1 MHSLT
6 VLIYSV
12 FVMTQVAGA
21 GNEYQIH
28 RPEDVSNLISKYAGQ
43 GKTNKVIWLALI
55 GVFIDAYDLTTLS
68 FGIEQVISDFSLTPV
83 MTGVVASAIVVGT
96 IVGNLL
102 GGWLTDKIGRY
113 RVFMADMVL
122 FVIAAIVAGL
132 APNVWVLI
140 AARFVMGISVG
151 IDLPV
156 AMSYLAEFSK
166 FSGKSSKAARLAAW
180 CPMWY
185 AASTVCFAIVL
196 ALYFI
201 LPPEHANWLWR
212 ISLIFGAV
220 PALLIIF
227 IRGKYLTE
235 SPIWLANQ
243 GDLKG
248 AAKILRESYDI
259 NVHATVDRI
268 EKSALKH
275 EQASFKVLFNQIYL
289 QRTIVSIVIH
299 ISVAFQYT
307 TIAFFLPSILTRFFH
322 TDTLTTITTTLG
334 LNLAFAFTG
343 GLLGVYLASRLSS
356 RSILISGFV
365 AQFVA
370 LALLG
375 LIGEPANSLFLYV
388 AIAMLGLWL
397 FAEGFGPGA
406 QMMVYPTMAYPASI
420 RGVGVGFNRAVTGVA
435 QAIALFVLP
444 IWMTKFN
451 TDVFLI
457 ISIFAIVPIIVI
469 GFIIKFEPTKVD
481 VDANEETL
489 DEKVS
494 FESKQTI

>member
-1 MHSLT
+1 MTLVTQAQSRH
-6 VLIYSV
+6 LI
-12 FVMTQVAGA
+12 
-21 GNEYQIH
+21 E
-28 RPEDVSNLISKYAGQ
+28 RPEDVSNLISQYAGS

-132 APNVWVLI
+132 APNVWILI

-166 FSGKSSKAARLAAW
+166 FNGKSNKAARLAAW

-185 AASTVCFAIVL
+185 AASSVCFAIVL

-212 ISLIFGAV
+212 ISLIFGAI

-235 SPIWLANQ
+235 SPLWLANQ

-259 NVHATVDRI
+259 DAYSNVDHVQKVEHQHA
-268 EKSALKH
+268 
-275 EQASFKVLFNQIYL
+275 QASYAVLFNKTYL
-289 QRTIVSIVIH
+289 PRTIVAVVIH

-343 GLLGVYLASRLSS
+343 GLLGVFMASRLSS
-356 RSILISGFV
+356 RFVLLSGFIL
-365 AQFVA
+365 QFIALVA
-370 LALLG
+370 LALV
-375 LIGEPANSLFLYV
+375 GEPNSSLWLSF
-388 AIAMLGLWL
+388 AIIMLGVWL

-406 QMMVYPTMAYPASI
+406 QMMVYPTLAYPASI
-420 RGVGVGFNRAVTGVA
+420 RGVGVGMNRAVSGVA

-444 IWMTKFN
+444 IWMAKFN

-457 ISIFAIVPIIVI
+457 ISIFAFVPIIVI
-469 GFIIKFEPTKVD
+469 GFIIKFEPTKTD
-481 VDANEETL
+481 VDSVQLHEHKDDLVIQSIT
-489 DEKVS
+489 
-494 FESKQTI
+494 

>member
-1 MHSLT
+1 MSTLSNDQQSY
-6 VLIYSV
+6 LIKR
-12 FVMTQVAGA
+12 T
-21 GNEYQIH
+21 
-28 RPEDVSNLISKYAGQ
+28 EDVSNLISKHAGQ

-83 MTGVVASAIVVGT
+83 MTGVVASSIVVGT

-140 AARFVMGISVG
+140 AARFIMGISVG
-151 IDLPV
+151 VDLPV
-156 AMSYLAEFSK
+156 AMSYLSEFSK
-166 FSGKSSKAARLAAW
+166 FNGKSNKAARLAAW

-185 AASTVCFAIVL
+185 AASSVCFAIVL
-196 ALYFI
+196 VLYFI

-243 GDLKG
+243 GDLEG

-259 NVHATVDRI
+259 NAQVDPDTKVVEETKKI
-268 EKSALKH
+268 QKP
-275 EQASFKVLFNQIYL
+275 QASFKELFSPVYL
-289 QRTIVSIVIH
+289 HRTIVSIVIH

-307 TIAFFLPSILTRFFH
+307 TIAFFLPSILTRFFN

-343 GLLGVYLASRLSS
+343 GLLGVYMASRFSS
-356 RSILISGFV
+356 RFVLLAGFGL
-365 AQFVA
+365 QFVA
-370 LALLG
+370 LILLG
-375 LIGEPANSLFLYV
+375 VIGEPSNQYLLYG
-388 AIAMLGLWL
+388 AILLLGIWL

-406 QMMVYPTMAYPASI
+406 QMMVYPTMAYPAHI
-420 RGVGVGFNRAVTGVA
+420 RGVGVGFNRATTGVA

-444 IWMTKFN
+444 IWMAKYS

-457 ISIFAIVPIIVI
+457 ISIFAIIPIIVI

-481 VDANEETL
+481 VDAIQEDEISRSIVEEN
-489 DEKVS
+489 KVLS
-494 FESKQTI
+494 

>member
-1 MHSLT
+1 MTLVTQAQSRH
-6 VLIYSV
+6 LI
-12 FVMTQVAGA
+12 
-21 GNEYQIH
+21 E
-28 RPEDVSNLISKYAGQ
+28 RPEDVSNLISQYAGS

-96 IVGNLL
+96 IVV

-132 APNVWVLI
+132 APNVWILI

-166 FSGKSSKAARLAAW
+166 FNGKSNKAARLAAW

-185 AASTVCFAIVL
+185 AASSVCFAIVL

-212 ISLIFGAV
+212 ISLIFGAI

-235 SPIWLANQ
+235 SPLWLANQ

-259 NVHATVDRI
+259 DAYSNVDHVQKVEHQHA
-268 EKSALKH
+268 
-275 EQASFKVLFNQIYL
+275 QASYAVLFNKTYL
-289 QRTIVSIVIH
+289 PRTIVAVVIH

-343 GLLGVYLASRLSS
+343 GLLGVFMASRLSS
-356 RSILISGFV
+356 RFVLLSGFIL
-365 AQFVA
+365 QFIALVV
-370 LALLG
+370 LALV
-375 LIGEPANSLFLYV
+375 GEPNSSLWLYF
-388 AIAMLGLWL
+388 AIMMLGVWL

-406 QMMVYPTMAYPASI
+406 QMMVYPTMAYPALI
-420 RGVGVGFNRAVTGVA
+420 RGVGVGMNRAVSGVA

-444 IWMTKFN
+444 IWMAKFN

-457 ISIFAIVPIIVI
+457 ISIFAFVPIIVI
-469 GFIIKFEPTKVD
+469 GFIIKFEPTKTD
-481 VDANEETL
+481 VDALQQKELELTIS
-489 DEKVS
+489 VQ
-494 FESKQTI
+494 QTIQSANET

>member
-1 MHSLT
+1 MSTLSNDQQSY
-6 VLIYSV
+6 LIKR
-12 FVMTQVAGA
+12 T
-21 GNEYQIH
+21 
-28 RPEDVSNLISKYAGQ
+28 EDVSNLISKHAGQ

-83 MTGVVASAIVVGT
+83 MTGVVASSIVVGT

-140 AARFVMGISVG
+140 AARFIMGISVG
-151 IDLPV
+151 VDLPV
-156 AMSYLAEFSK
+156 AMSYLSEFSK
-166 FSGKSSKAARLAAW
+166 FNGKSNKAARLAAW

-185 AASTVCFAIVL
+185 AASSVCFAIVL
-196 ALYFI
+196 VLYFI

-243 GDLKG
+243 GDLEG

-259 NVHATVDRI
+259 NAHADPEANVVEVTKKI
-268 EKSALKH
+268 QKP
-275 EQASFKVLFNQIYL
+275 QASFKELFSPVYL
-289 QRTIVSIVIH
+289 HRTIVSIVIH

-307 TIAFFLPSILTRFFH
+307 TIAFFLPSILTRFFN

-343 GLLGVYLASRLSS
+343 GLLGVYMASRFSS
-356 RSILISGFV
+356 RFVLLAGFGL
-365 AQFVA
+365 QFVA
-370 LALLG
+370 LILLG
-375 LIGEPANSLFLYV
+375 VIGEPSNQYLLYG
-388 AIAMLGLWL
+388 AILLLGIWL

-406 QMMVYPTMAYPASI
+406 QMMVYPTMAYPAHI
-420 RGVGVGFNRAVTGVA
+420 RGVGVGFNRATTGVA

-444 IWMTKFN
+444 IWMAKYS

-457 ISIFAIVPIIVI
+457 ISIFAIIPIIVI

-481 VDANEETL
+481 VDAIHE
-489 DEKVS
+489 DEISQSAIDQNKVL
-494 FESKQTI
+494 T

>member
-1 MHSLT
+1 MTAQDLT
-6 VLIYSV
+6 HDQQYKI
-12 FVMTQVAGA
+12 QA
-21 GNEYQIH
+21 
-28 RPEDVSNLISKYAGQ
+28 PDDVSKLISKLAGQ

-68 FGIEQVISDFSLTPV
+68 FGIEQVIAEFSLTPV
-83 MTGVVASAIVVGT
+83 MTGVVASAIVCGT
-96 IVGNLL
+96 IVGNLI

-122 FVIAAIVAGL
+122 FVIAAIVAGF

-156 AMSYLAEFSK
+156 AMSYLSEFSK
-166 FSGKSSKAARLAAW
+166 FNGSSNKAARLAAW

-185 AASTVCFAIVL
+185 AASTVCFALVL
-196 ALYFI
+196 ALYFL

-212 ISLIFGAV
+212 GSLIFGAV

-248 AAKILRESYDI
+248 ALKILRESYQI
-259 NVHATVDRI
+259 NAVAVVDRV
-268 EKSALKH
+268 EKFEQKH
-275 EQASFKVLFNQIYL
+275 TQEGFAVLFNKTYL
-289 QRTIVSIVIH
+289 PRTIVAIVIH
-299 ISVAFQYT
+299 IAVAFQYT

-334 LNLAFAFTG
+334 LNLVFAFTG
-343 GLLGVYLASRLSS
+343 GLLGVFVASRFSS
-356 RSILISGFV
+356 RHVLLAGF
-365 AQFVA
+365 ALQFIALVA
-370 LALLG
+370 LSA
-375 LIGEPANSLFLYV
+375 IGDPSNSFFLYG
-388 AIAMLGLWL
+388 AIFMLGLWL

-444 IWMTKFN
+444 IWMANYK
-451 TDVFLI
+451 TDVFLLV
-457 ISIFAIVPIIVI
+457 SIFAIVPIIVI
-469 GFIIKFEPTKVD
+469 GFLIKFEPTKHD
-481 VDANEETL
+481 VDAIVENKTPQGYL
-489 DEKVS
+489 GTQVAD
-494 FESKQTI
+494 

>member
-1 MHSLT
+1 MSTLNKT
-6 VLIYSV
+6 DQGYVIKR
-12 FVMTQVAGA
+12 T
-21 GNEYQIH
+21 
-28 RPEDVSNLISKYAGQ
+28 EDVSNLISKYAGQ

-83 MTGVVASAIVVGT
+83 MTGVVASSIVVGT

-140 AARFVMGISVG
+140 AARFIMGISVG
-151 IDLPV
+151 VDLPV
-156 AMSYLAEFSK
+156 AMSYLSEFSK
-166 FSGKSSKAARLAAW
+166 FNGKSNKAARLAAW

-185 AASTVCFAIVL
+185 AASSVCFAIVL

-243 GDLKG
+243 GDLDG

-259 NVHATVDRI
+259 EAYADPDAQAVAQVRKE
-268 EKSALKH
+268 EKP
-275 EQASFKVLFNQIYL
+275 QASFKELFSPVYL

-307 TIAFFLPSILTRFFH
+307 TIAFFLPSILTRFFN

-343 GLLGVYLASRLSS
+343 GLLGVYMASRFSS
-356 RSILISGFV
+356 RFVLLAGFGL
-365 AQFVA
+365 QFVA
-370 LALLG
+370 LVLLG
-375 LIGEPANSLFLYV
+375 IIGEPANSYLLYG
-388 AIAMLGLWL
+388 AILLLGAWL

-406 QMMVYPTMAYPASI
+406 QMMVYPTMAYPAHI
-420 RGVGVGFNRAVTGVA
+420 RGVGVGFNRATTGVA

-444 IWMTKFN
+444 IWMAKYS

-481 VDANEETL
+481 VDAIQEEDVSPIGL
-489 DEKVS
+489 EQNKVVS
-494 FESKQTI
+494 

>member
-1 MHSLT
+1 MS
-6 VLIYSV
+6 
-12 FVMTQVAGA
+12 
-21 GNEYQIH
+21 QIANAENKYVIQ
-28 RPEDVSNLISKYAGQ
+28 RPEDVSQLISKYAGQ

-68 FGIEQVISDFSLTPV
+68 FGIEQVIADFSLTPV

-96 IVGNLL
+96 IFGNLL

-122 FVIAAIVAGL
+122 FVIAAIVAGF

-140 AARFVMGISVG
+140 VARFVMGISVG
-151 IDLPV
+151 VDLPV

-166 FSGKSSKAARLAAW
+166 FNGKSSKAARLAAW

-185 AASTVCFAIVL
+185 AASSACFAIVL

-201 LPPEHANWLWR
+201 LPAEHANWLWR

-220 PALLIIF
+220 PALFIIF

-243 GDLKG
+243 GDLKR
-248 AAKILRESYDI
+248 AAEILRESYDI
-259 NVHATVDRI
+259 NAHAAVDRI
-268 EKSALKH
+268 EKPLNK
-275 EQASFKVLFNQIYL
+275 EQHNSFKVLFNQTYL
-289 QRTIVSIVIH
+289 PRTIVAMVIH

-343 GLLGVYLASRLSS
+343 GLLGVYMASRFTS
-356 RSILISGFV
+356 RFVLLSGFIL
-365 AQFVA
+365 QFVA
-370 LALLG
+370 LIALG
-375 LIGEPANSLFLYV
+375 AIGEPSNGFLLYF
-388 AIAMLGLWL
+388 AILMLGIWL
-397 FAEGFGPGA
+397 FGEGFGPGA
-406 QMMVYPTMAYPASI
+406 QMMVYPTMAYPAYI
-420 RGVGVGFNRAVTGVA
+420 RGVGVGMNRAVSGVA

-444 IWMTKFN
+444 IWMANFS

-457 ISIFAIVPIIVI
+457 ISLFAIVPVIVI
-469 GFIIKFEPTKVD
+469 GFIIKFEPTRADIDGVQADEHAELQVRD
-481 VDANEETL
+481 VQA
-489 DEKVS
+489 V
-494 FESKQTI
+494 Q

>member
-1 MHSLT
+1 MATQDKTRSSPY
-6 VLIYSV
+6 LIQKPS
-12 FVMTQVAGA
+12 
-21 GNEYQIH
+21 
-28 RPEDVSNLISKYAGQ
+28 DVSQIISKLAGQ

-68 FGIEQVISDFSLTPV
+68 FGIEQVISEFSLTPV
-83 MTGVVASAIVVGT
+83 MTGVVASAIVCGT
-96 IVGNLL
+96 IVGNIV

-122 FVIAAIVAGL
+122 FVIAAIVAGF

-151 IDLPV
+151 VDLPV
-156 AMSYLAEFSK
+156 AMSYLSEFSR
-166 FSGKSSKAARLAAW
+166 FNGSSNKAARLAAW

-185 AASTVCFAIVL
+185 AASTACFTLVL
-196 ALYFI
+196 ALYFL

-212 ISLIFGAV
+212 GSLIFGAV

-227 IRGKYLTE
+227 IRSKYLTE

-248 AAKILRESYDI
+248 AVKILKESYAIDA
-259 NVHATVDRI
+259 VATVDQV
-268 EKSALKH
+268 EKVELKH
-275 EQASFKVLFNQIYL
+275 TQEGFRVLFNQTYL
-289 QRTIVSIVIH
+289 PRTLVAIVIH
-299 ISVAFQYT
+299 IAVAFQYT

-343 GLLGVYLASRLSS
+343 GLLGVFVASRFSS
-356 RSILISGFV
+356 RQILVTGF
-365 AQFVA
+365 ALQFIALVA
-370 LALLG
+370 LSA
-375 LIGEPANSLFLYV
+375 IGDPSNTFFLYS
-388 AIAMLGLWL
+388 AILMLGLWL

-420 RGVGVGFNRAVTGVA
+420 RGVGVGFNRAITGVA
-435 QAIALFVLP
+435 QAVALFVLP
-444 IWMTKFN
+444 IWMANYK

-457 ISIFAIVPIIVI
+457 VSIFAIVPIIVI
-469 GFIIKFEPTKVD
+469 GFIIKFEPTNQD
-481 VDANEETL
+481 VDLVIEGSYQN
-489 DEKVS
+489 K
-494 FESKQTI
+494 

>member
-1 MHSLT
+1 MS
-6 VLIYSV
+6 
-12 FVMTQVAGA
+12 TQELDH
-21 GNEYQIH
+21 NH
-28 RPEDVSNLISKYAGQ
+28 RYEIKSPDDVSQLISKFAGK
-43 GKTNKVIWLALI
+43 GKSNKVIWLALI

-68 FGIEQVISDFSLTPV
+68 FGIEQVISEFSLSPV
-83 MTGVVASAIVVGT
+83 MTGVVASAIVCGT
-96 IVGNLL
+96 IVGNLI

-122 FVIAAIVAGL
+122 FVIAAIVAGF

-140 AARFVMGISVG
+140 LARFIMGISVG

-156 AMSYLAEFSK
+156 AMSYLSEFSK
-166 FSGKSSKAARLAAW
+166 FNGSSNKAARLAAW

-185 AASTVCFAIVL
+185 AASSVCFGLVL
-196 ALYFI
+196 ALYFL
-201 LPPEHANWLWR
+201 LPPEHSNWLWR
-212 ISLIFGAV
+212 ASLIFGAV

-248 AAKILRESYDI
+248 AAKVLQESYAI
-259 NVHATVDRI
+259 NAVATV
-268 EKSALKH
+268 EKVERTAEKKKR
-275 EQASFKVLFNQIYL
+275 EGFAVLFNKTYL
-289 QRTIVSIVIH
+289 PRTIVAIVIH

-322 TDTLTTITTTLG
+322 TDVLTTITTTLG
-334 LNLAFAFTG
+334 LNLLFAFTG
-343 GLLGVYLASRLSS
+343 GLLGVFVASRFKS
-356 RSILISGFV
+356 RHVLLTGFLLQFIALI
-365 AQFVA
+365 A
-370 LALLG
+370 LAF
-375 LIGEPANSLFLYV
+375 IGEPGNSFLLYT
-388 AIAMLGLWL
+388 AIGMLGLWL

-444 IWMTKFN
+444 IWMAGYK
-451 TDVFLI
+451 TDVYLI
-457 ISIFAIVPIIVI
+457 ISIFAFIPLIVI
-469 GFIIKFEPTKVD
+469 GLLIKFEPTAQDVD
-481 VDANEETL
+481 VI
-489 DEKVS
+489 DEDKAELPLNNSPV
-494 FESKQTI
+494 ID

>member
-1 MHSLT
+1 MSHLVDT
-6 VLIYSV
+6 GNGYSI
-12 FVMTQVAGA
+12 QK
-21 GNEYQIH
+21 
-28 RPEDVSNLISKYAGQ
+28 PEDVSQLISKYAGQ

-68 FGIEQVISDFSLTPV
+68 FGIEQVISDFSLTPM
-83 MTGVVASAIVVGT
+83 MTGVVASSIIVGT
-96 IVGNLL
+96 IFGNLL
-102 GGWLTDKIGRY
+102 GGWLTDKLGRY

-166 FSGKSSKAARLAAW
+166 FNGKSSKAARLAAW

-185 AASTVCFAIVL
+185 AASTVCFTIVL

-248 AAKILRESYDI
+248 AAQILRDSYDI
-259 NVHATVDRI
+259 NAHAAIDRV
-268 EKSALKH
+268 EKLETQQK
-275 EQASFKVLFNQIYL
+275 QGSFRVLFNSTYL
-289 QRTIVSIVIH
+289 PRTIVAIVIH

-343 GLLGVYLASRLSS
+343 GLLGVFMASRLSS
-356 RSILISGFV
+356 RFVLLSGFLL
-365 AQFVA
+365 QFI
-370 LALLG
+370 ALLFLG
-375 LIGEPANSLFLYV
+375 LVGEPGSSLLLYF

-406 QMMVYPTMAYPASI
+406 QMMVYPTMAYPAAI

-444 IWMTKFN
+444 MWMAKFN
-451 TDVFLI
+451 TNVFLI
-457 ISIFAIVPIIVI
+457 ISLFAIVPIIVI
-469 GFIIKFEPTKVD
+469 GFIIKFEPTKHD
-481 VDANEETL
+481 VDASDELHEEEL
-489 DEKVS
+489 VLA
-494 FESKQTI
+494 SKQITQ

>member
-1 MHSLT
+1 MSELT
-6 VLIYSV
+6 NTGNGYSI
-12 FVMTQVAGA
+12 TKA
-21 GNEYQIH
+21 
-28 RPEDVSNLISKYAGQ
+28 EDVSQLISKYAGQ

-166 FSGKSSKAARLAAW
+166 FNGKSNKAARLAAW

-185 AASTVCFAIVL
+185 AASSVCFAIVL
-196 ALYFI
+196 VLYFV

-243 GDLKG
+243 GDLEG

-259 NVHATVDRI
+259 PAHAAVGRI
-268 EKSALKH
+268 EKAVAEK
-275 EQASFKVLFNQIYL
+275 EQGSFRVLFNQTYL
-289 QRTIVSIVIH
+289 PRTIVAIVIH

-343 GLLGVYLASRLSS
+343 GLLGVYMASRLSS
-356 RSILISGFV
+356 RFVLLTGFLV
-365 AQFVA
+365 QFIALVA
-370 LALLG
+370 LG
-375 LIGEPANSLFLYV
+375 GIGEPSSALFLYL
-388 AIAMLGLWL
+388 AIGMLGLWL

-406 QMMVYPTMAYPASI
+406 QMMVYPTMAYPASV
-420 RGVGVGFNRAVTGVA
+420 RGVGVGMNRAVSGVA

-444 IWMTKFN
+444 IWMAKFS

-457 ISIFAIVPIIVI
+457 ISLFAVVPLIVI
-469 GFIIKFEPTKVD
+469 GFLIKFEPTKVD
-481 VDANEETL
+481 VDSTEDAG
-489 DEKVS
+489 DEPAFVTA
-494 FESKQTI
+494 KQATP